1 MTSTQTTARPGRNEP
16 CHCGSGRK
24 YKQCHLQ
31 QDEADAR
38 AARAAAAA
46 AAEATADKTETA
58 EGEKPEA
65 PSAAQAA
72 AHAAARK
79 PPTRQPWK
87 KTNTHG
93 FQRMS
98 TPRKV
103 GGG

>member
-1 MTSTQTTARPGRNEP
+1 MTPTTTARPGRNDP

-31 QDEADAR
+31 QDETDAR
-38 AARAAAAA
+38 ASRAAAAEAAA
-46 AAEATADKTETA
+46 AAEPAAAEAASGETA
-58 EGEKPEA
+58 A
-65 PSAAQAA
+65 AAQPPT
-72 AHAAARK
+72 HAPRK
-79 PPTRQPWK
+79 PATRQPWK
-87 KTNTHG
+87 KANTHG

>member
-1 MTSTQTTARPGRNEP
+1 MTLTTPARPGRNEP

-31 QDEADAR
+31 EDEAADR

-46 AAEATADKTETA
+46 SAEAAAAEAAPA
-58 EGEKPEA
+58 EASEA
-65 PSAAQAA
+65 PAQAA
-72 AHAAARK
+72 QPAVARTAPRK
-79 PPTRQPWK
+79 QPTRQPWK
-87 KTNTHG
+87 QTNTHG